1 LAQRRLFLQKL
12 IFLADGLLVL
22 VLVLLVMGINLTIF
36 LKVVRG
42 RSAHLV
48 DKRAEAYL
56 FTSIS
61 SEIVALVTC

>member
-22 VLVLLVMGINLTIF
+22 VMGINLTIV

-61 SEIVALVTC
+61 WEIVALVTC

>member
-1 LAQRRLFLQKL
+1 MAQRRLFLQKL
-12 IFLADGLLVL
+12 ILLADGLL
-22 VLVLLVMGINLTIF
+22 VLVLLVMGINLTIV

-48 DKRAEAYL
+48 YKRAEAYL

>member
-1 LAQRRLFLQKL
+1 MAQRRLFLKKL
-12 IFLADGLLVL
+12 ILLADGL
-22 VLVLLVMGINLTIF
+22 LVLLVMGINLTIV

-56 FTSIS
+56 FTAIS